1 MRGTILGIFVI
12 VIAFAAYLCLF
23 VVNPTQQALVLT
35 FGQIDRVVNQAGED
49 DSGLKV
55 KYPWPIQNVIYLDK
69 RILDLN
75 MSSQE
80 VIAADLKRLVV
91 DAFARY
97 RIQNPVLFYQR
108 VNNIP
113 EANQRLS
120 TFLQSSLRSVVAKAS
135 FEAIVRDDRS
145 GLMEEIRT
153 EVSQAASELGIEVID
168 VKIRRADLP
177 EANSQA
183 IYARMQTER
192 QREATEIR
200 AQGEEA
206 ARRIKSRADRDAT
219 VLVAEAKRDA
229 EITRGDGDAERNKI
243 FAEAFGADP
252 EFFAFYRSMQAYE
265 AGLKTG
271 DTSLV
276 LSPDSSFFRFFK
288 DPAGAE
294 VPSARVESAAN
305 DNGGTGVSGRSPS
318 LAAQ

>member
-1 MRGTILGIFVI
+1 MRSGILGIVVVVI
-12 VIAFAAYLCLF
+12 GFLLYTSIF
-23 VVNPTQQALVLT
+23 VVNPTQQALVLQL
-35 FGQIDRVVNQAGED
+35 GRVDRVIQEPGPQ
-49 DSGLKV
+49 L
-55 KYPWPIQNVIYLDK
+55 KYPFVQNVVYLDK

-75 MSSQE
+75 MSPQE

-97 RIQNPVLFYQR
+97 RISNPVLFYQR

-113 EANQRLS
+113 TANQRLS
-120 TFLQSSLRSVVAKAS
+120 TFLQSSLRSELGKAS

-145 GLMEEIRT
+145 GLMEQIRQ
-153 EVSQAASELGIEVID
+153 EVSQAASELGIEVVD

-177 EANSQA
+177 DANSQA
-183 IYARMQTER
+183 IFARMQTER

-200 AQGEEA
+200 AQGEEQS
-206 ARRIKSRADRDAT
+206 RRIRSRADRDAT
-219 VLVAEAKRDA
+219 VLVAEANRDS
-229 EITRGDGDAERNKI
+229 EIIRGDGDAERNRI

-265 AGLKTG
+265 AGLQSG

-288 DPAGAE
+288 DP
-294 VPSARVESAAN
+294 
-305 DNGGTGVSGRSPS
+305 TGVNAPASGGGSDDVEDIRSPS